1 MEVREKYQF
10 RIESIIGNPLEIIT
24 NPEGWKD
31 FELRLKRDDDITGLL
46 VSSTNKFTFKED
58 GYDVLKQRFDDNY
71 NDKVRVTIDILQADN
86 TYIEQYNGVVIL
98 TNILFNL
105 EKRTAETTIED
116 ANFQGAI
123 SGNKNI
129 KMFLDTSLTKNGEEI
144 TAIER
149 FNLDYFIANG
159 TYQSLT
165 LRRAYLYKDALD
177 LLVRYMTDDEVKGV
191 QSVYLDDVNNFGG
204 AALPYITN
212 GVSINSASNT
222 APNVSF
228 SELIIFLS
236 KTHDLTFDFVTDTN
250 GDPVMRIEEREF
262 FFSSSSSETFRDL
275 TDLTVE
281 IDKLKISSH
290 IEVGNNNTFPSGNC
304 SSTTR
309 WFSFQKEDY
318 ALRGKGNVDNL
329 IDLTTDFI
337 TDSNVIEEIVVN
349 STTDW
354 EDNIFVVL
362 GNTAGTEAT
371 KFQSTAYC
379 SNSFF
384 YNLEFTN
391 DNIVSRQLNALP
403 ESVTKYLVGGTTP
416 SKAKTGAQFIE
427 TIAEV
432 SPLVI
437 INPIGIN
444 VLLNFTDP
452 IYDIGSNYL
461 SNPST
466 INGIPVPTF
475 YDVPFEGVFSFFAEV
490 TTNFAITDFPGSAG
504 DTPNVT
510 ITYKMSIERWNAAFT
525 VLKESQSSVII
536 QLSFGHGQAFEDFP
550 QVALNFRTRVRS
562 LSITMNCDV
571 SDKIVVRVFYTVVAG
586 EDIFKVKAFIPPGNA
601 NFKCLGADEDTGVF
615 KVFDPNS
622 FRARRYKFEKNLP
635 LTQSDNIRNNARSS
649 IVINELSDTTLDKIT
664 WIEEMVNNIETGT
677 TSFTTIN

>member
-1 MEVREKYQF
+1 MAVREKYQF

-31 FELRLKRDDDITGLL
+31 FELRLKRDDDIVGLL
-46 VSSTNKFTFKED
+46 VSSTNKFTFKDD
-58 GYDVLKQRFDDNY
+58 GYNVLKNRFDDNY
-71 NDKVRVTIDILQADN
+71 NDKVRVAIDILQADN

-98 TNILFNL
+98 TNVLFNL

-129 KMFLDTSLTKNGEEI
+129 KMFLDTDLTKNGEVI

-149 FNLDYFIANG
+149 FNLDYFIADG

-191 QSVYLDDVNNFGG
+191 QSIYLDDTDNFKG
-204 AALPYITN
+204 ALPYITN
-212 GVSINSASNT
+212 GVSINSVTNT

-250 GDPVMRIEEREF
+250 GDPVMRIEERDF
-262 FFSSSSSETFRDL
+262 FFGSSSSETFRDL

-290 IEVGNNNTFPSGNC
+290 IEVGNNNTFPGGNC

-362 GNTAGTEAT
+362 GNTTGTQAF

-391 DNIVSRQLNALP
+391 DNIISRQLNALP
-403 ESVTKYLVGGTTP
+403 ESVTKFLVGGTTP
-416 SKAKTGAQFIE
+416 SKALTGAQFIE

-432 SPLVI
+432 SPLPI

-444 VLLNFTDP
+444 VFLNFTDL
-452 IYDIGSNYL
+452 IYDFGSNYIP
-461 SNPST
+461 NPLT

-475 YDVPFEGVFSFFAEV
+475 YDVPFEGAFSFFAQV
-490 TTNFAITDFPGSAG
+490 TTNFAITDFPGITG

-510 ITYKMSIERWNAAFT
+510 ILYEMKIERWNAAFT
-525 VLKESQSSVII
+525 VLKESQSPGIT
-536 QLSFGHGQAFEDFP
+536 QLQFGHGQAVNNFQ
-550 QVALNFRTRVRS
+550 QVALNVRTRVIS
-562 LSITMNCDV
+562 LSATMNCDT

-586 EDIFKVKAFIPPGNA
+586 EDIFKVKAFMPPGNA
-601 NFKCLGADEDTGVF
+601 TFKCLGADEDTGVF
-615 KVFDPNS
+615 KVFDPNT

-635 LTQSDNIRNNARSS
+635 LTQSNNIRNNARSS
-649 IVINELSDTTLDKIT
+649 IVINELSDTMLDKNT
-664 WIEEMVNNIETGT
+664 WIEEMVNNIETGA